1 MRKSINHLYLIIL
14 ISILSS
20 VAPMGVDTYLPS
32 IPEIAKY
39 FDVNIHKVELS
50 LSIFLIGFAIG
61 QIFGGPISDR
71 YGRRVGSIVG
81 LLGYALFSFLIIF
94 SSSIYELWIYRF
106 LEAFFGGIT
115 VVNATAAVR
124 DRFSGQEAAKVF
136 SLIGMVRSLAPLLAP
151 VFGAA
156 IIHFFPWEGIFVF
169 LTIYA
174 LIVAFFIYKDLPESF
189 TYTKQNIIESYKLVL
204 THKKAMKAMLVLAIS
219 FGAFFII
226 IAKTSYIYIE
236 YFGIKTDYFPLFFGI
251 NFIILIAM
259 INVNVKLLKTYEAKN
274 IAKYATFIQFCVGI
288 IFLLIHKDMNL
299 ILTVIIIASYM
310 SMMAFI
316 FGNCMSLAIEHFSKN
331 AGVASGV
338 IGVLQFGLGAL
349 ISSVALNFDNNGFFV
364 IAFSITILSIISFFI
379 IRSYLHFLHWLKMG
393 CKIHNFRLTEKT

>member
-259 INVNVKLLKTYEAKN
+259 IKVNVKLLKTYQAKN
-274 IAKYATFIQFCVGI
+274 IAKYATLIQFCVGI

-338 IGVLQFGLGAL
+338 IGVLQFGLGAI
-349 ISSVALNFDNNGFFV
+349 ISSIALNFDNNGFFV
-364 IAFSITILSIISFFI
+364 IAFSITFLSIISFLI
-379 IRSYLHFLHWLKMG
+379 MRSYK
-393 CKIHNFRLTEKT
+393 

>member
-259 INVNVKLLKTYEAKN
+259 IKVNVNLLKTYEAKN
-274 IAKYATFIQFCVGI
+274 IAKYATLIQFCVGI

-338 IGVLQFGLGAL
+338 IGVLQFGLGAI
-349 ISSVALNFDNNGFFV
+349 ISSIALNFDDKGFFV
-364 IAFSITILSIISFFI
+364 IAFSITFLSIISFLI
-379 IRSYLHFLHWLKMG
+379 IRSYK
-393 CKIHNFRLTEKT
+393 

>member
-259 INVNVKLLKTYEAKN
+259 IKVNVNLLKTYQAKN
-274 IAKYATFIQFCVGI
+274 IAKYATLIQFCVGI

-364 IAFSITILSIISFFI
+364 IAFSITFLSIISFLI
-379 IRSYLHFLHWLKMG
+379 IRSYK
-393 CKIHNFRLTEKT
+393 

>member
-20 VAPMGVDTYLPS
+20 VAPMGIDTYLPS

-71 YGRRVGSIVG
+71 YGRRVGSIIG

-156 IIHFFPWEGIFVF
+156 IIHFFPWEGIFIF

-204 THKKAMKAMLVLAIS
+204 THRKAMKAMLVLAIS

-259 INVNVKLLKTYEAKN
+259 INVNVKLLKTYEAKI
-274 IAKYATFIQFCVGI
+274 IAKYATLIQFCVGI

-364 IAFSITILSIISFFI
+364 IAFSITFLSIISFLI
-379 IRSYLHFLHWLKMG
+379 IRSYK
-393 CKIHNFRLTEKT
+393 

>member
-50 LSIFLIGFAIG
+50 LSIFLIGFSIG

-204 THKKAMKAMLVLAIS
+204 THRKAMKAMLVLAIS

-349 ISSVALNFDNNGFFV
+349 ISSIALNFDNNGFFV
-364 IAFSITILSIISFFI
+364 IAFSITFLSIISFLI
-379 IRSYLHFLHWLKMG
+379 IRSYK
-393 CKIHNFRLTEKT
+393 

>member
-236 YFGIKTDYFPLFFGI
+236 YFGIKTDYFPIFFGI

-259 INVNVKLLKTYEAKN
+259 IKVNVNLLKTYEAKN
-274 IAKYATFIQFCVGI
+274 IAKYATLIQFCVGI

-364 IAFSITILSIISFFI
+364 IAFSITFLSIISFLI
-379 IRSYLHFLHWLKMG
+379 MRSYK
-393 CKIHNFRLTEKT
+393 

>member
-156 IIHFFPWEGIFVF
+156 IIHFFPWEGIFIF

-259 INVNVKLLKTYEAKN
+259 INVNVKLLKTYKAKN
-274 IAKYATFIQFCVGI
+274 IAKYATLIQFCVGI

-338 IGVLQFGLGAL
+338 IGVLQFGLGAI
-349 ISSVALNFDNNGFFV
+349 ISSIALNFDNNGFFV
-364 IAFSITILSIISFFI
+364 IAFSITFLSIISFLI
-379 IRSYLHFLHWLKMG
+379 MRSYK
-393 CKIHNFRLTEKT
+393 

>member
-259 INVNVKLLKTYEAKN
+259 INVNVKLLKTYEAKY
-274 IAKYATFIQFCVGI
+274 IAKYATLIQFCVGI
-288 IFLLIHKDMNL
+288 IFLLIYKDMNL

-364 IAFSITILSIISFFI
+364 IAFSITFLSIISFLI
-379 IRSYLHFLHWLKMG
+379 IRSYK
-393 CKIHNFRLTEKT
+393 

>member
-20 VAPMGVDTYLPS
+20 VAPMGIDTYLPS

-50 LSIFLIGFAIG
+50 LSIFLIGFAVG

-71 YGRRVGSIVG
+71 YGRRIGSIVG

-156 IIHFFPWEGIFVF
+156 IIHFFPWEGVFVF

-174 LIVAFFIYKDLPESF
+174 LLVAFFIYKDLPESF

-274 IAKYATFIQFCVGI
+274 IAKYATLIQFFVGI
-288 IFLLIHKDMNL
+288 IFLLIHKDMSL
-299 ILTVIIIASYM
+299 ILTVIILASYM

-338 IGVLQFGLGAL
+338 IGVLQFGLGAI
-349 ISSVALNFDNNGFFV
+349 ISSIALNFDNNGFFV
-364 IAFSITILSIISFFI
+364 IAFSITFLSIISFLI
-379 IRSYLHFLHWLKMG
+379 IRSYNDKRE
-393 CKIHNFRLTEKT
+393 I

>member
-259 INVNVKLLKTYEAKN
+259 IKVNVNLLKTYEAKN
-274 IAKYATFIQFCVGI
+274 IAKYATLIQFCVGI

-299 ILTVIIIASYM
+299 IFTVIIIASYM

-364 IAFSITILSIISFFI
+364 IAFSITFLSIISFLI
-379 IRSYLHFLHWLKMG
+379 IRSYK
-393 CKIHNFRLTEKT
+393 

>member
-94 SSSIYELWIYRF
+94 SASIYELWIYRF

-204 THKKAMKAMLVLAIS
+204 THKKAMKAMLILAIS

-259 INVNVKLLKTYEAKN
+259 IKVNVNLLKTYEAKN
-274 IAKYATFIQFCVGI
+274 IAKYATLIQFCVGI

-349 ISSVALNFDNNGFFV
+349 ISSIALNFDNNGFFV
-364 IAFSITILSIISFFI
+364 IAFSITFLSIISFLI
-379 IRSYLHFLHWLKMG
+379 IRSYK
-393 CKIHNFRLTEKT
+393 

>member
-259 INVNVKLLKTYEAKN
+259 IKVNVTLLKTYEAKN
-274 IAKYATFIQFCVGI
+274 IAKYATLIQFCVGI

-349 ISSVALNFDNNGFFV
+349 ISSVALNFNNNGFFV
-364 IAFSITILSIISFFI
+364 IAFSITFLSIISFLI
-379 IRSYLHFLHWLKMG
+379 IRSYK
-393 CKIHNFRLTEKT
+393 

>member
-20 VAPMGVDTYLPS
+20 VAPMGIDTYLPS

-259 INVNVKLLKTYEAKN
+259 IKVNVKLLKTYEAKN
-274 IAKYATFIQFCVGI
+274 IAKYATLIQFCVGI

-338 IGVLQFGLGAL
+338 IGVLQFGLGAI
-349 ISSVALNFDNNGFFV
+349 ISSIALNFDNNGFFV
-364 IAFSITILSIISFFI
+364 IAFSITFLSIISFLI
-379 IRSYLHFLHWLKMG
+379 MRSY
-393 CKIHNFRLTEKT
+393 

>member
-20 VAPMGVDTYLPS
+20 VAPMGIDTYLPS

-106 LEAFFGGIT
+106 LEAFFSGIT

-274 IAKYATFIQFCVGI
+274 IAKYATLIQFCVGI

-364 IAFSITILSIISFFI
+364 IAFSITFLSIISFLI
-379 IRSYLHFLHWLKMG
+379 IRSYK
-393 CKIHNFRLTEKT
+393 

>member
-156 IIHFFPWEGIFVF
+156 IIHFFPWEGIFIF

-226 IAKTSYIYIE
+226 IVKTSYIYIE
-236 YFGIKTDYFPLFFGI
+236 YFGIKTDYFPIFFGI

-259 INVNVKLLKTYEAKN
+259 IKVNVTLLKTYEAKN
-274 IAKYATFIQFCVGI
+274 IAKYATLIQFCVGI

-349 ISSVALNFDNNGFFV
+349 ISSIALNFDNNGFFV
-364 IAFSITILSIISFFI
+364 IAFSITFLSIISFLI
-379 IRSYLHFLHWLKMG
+379 IRSYK
-393 CKIHNFRLTEKT
+393 

>member
-81 LLGYALFSFLIIF
+81 LLGYALFSCLIIF

-259 INVNVKLLKTYEAKN
+259 IKVNVNLLKTYQAKN
-274 IAKYATFIQFCVGI
+274 IAKYATLIQFCVGI

-364 IAFSITILSIISFFI
+364 IAFSITFLSIISFLI
-379 IRSYLHFLHWLKMG
+379 IRSYK
-393 CKIHNFRLTEKT
+393 

>member
-20 VAPMGVDTYLPS
+20 VAPMGIDTYLPS

-236 YFGIKTDYFPLFFGI
+236 YFGIKTDYFPIFFGI

-274 IAKYATFIQFCVGI
+274 IAKYATLIQFCVGI

-349 ISSVALNFDNNGFFV
+349 ISSVALNFEDNGFFV
-364 IAFSITILSIISFFI
+364 IAFSITFLSIISFFI
-379 IRSYLHFLHWLKMG
+379 IRSYK
-393 CKIHNFRLTEKT
+393 

>member
-189 TYTKQNIIESYKLVL
+189 TYIKQNIIESYKLVL

-259 INVNVKLLKTYEAKN
+259 IKVNVNLLKTYEAKN
-274 IAKYATFIQFCVGI
+274 IAKYATLIQFCVGI

-364 IAFSITILSIISFFI
+364 IAFSITFLSIISFLI
-379 IRSYLHFLHWLKMG
+379 IRSYK
-393 CKIHNFRLTEKT
+393 

>member
-20 VAPMGVDTYLPS
+20 VAPMGIDTYLPS

-259 INVNVKLLKTYEAKN
+259 INVNVKLLKTYQAKN
-274 IAKYATFIQFCVGI
+274 IAKYATLIQFCVGI

-310 SMMAFI
+310 SMMALI

-338 IGVLQFGLGAL
+338 IGVLQFGLGAI
-349 ISSVALNFDNNGFFV
+349 ISSIALNFDNNGFFV
-364 IAFSITILSIISFFI
+364 IAFSITFLSIISFLI
-379 IRSYLHFLHWLKMG
+379 IRSYK
-393 CKIHNFRLTEKT
+393 

>member
-259 INVNVKLLKTYEAKN
+259 IKVNVNLLKTYEAKN
-274 IAKYATFIQFCVGI
+274 IAKYATLIQFCVGI

-364 IAFSITILSIISFFI
+364 IAFSITFLSIISFLI
-379 IRSYLHFLHWLKMG
+379 IRSYK
-393 CKIHNFRLTEKT
+393 

>member
-274 IAKYATFIQFCVGI
+274 IAKYATLIQFCVGI

-338 IGVLQFGLGAL
+338 IGVLQFGLGAI
-349 ISSVALNFDNNGFFV
+349 ISSIALNFDNNGFFV
-364 IAFSITILSIISFFI
+364 IAFSITFLSIISFLI
-379 IRSYLHFLHWLKMG
+379 MRSYKLLIFSTIYFILKLVPY
-393 CKIHNFRLTEKT
+393 F

>member
-156 IIHFFPWEGIFVF
+156 IIHFFPWEGIFIF

-259 INVNVKLLKTYEAKN
+259 IKVNVNLLKTYEAKI
-274 IAKYATFIQFCVGI
+274 IAKYATLIQFCVGI

-364 IAFSITILSIISFFI
+364 IAFSITFLSIISFLI
-379 IRSYLHFLHWLKMG
+379 IRSYK
-393 CKIHNFRLTEKT
+393 

>member
-236 YFGIKTDYFPLFFGI
+236 YFGIKTDYFPIFFGI

-259 INVNVKLLKTYEAKN
+259 IKVNVNLLKTYEAKN
-274 IAKYATFIQFCVGI
+274 IAKYATLIQFCVGI

-364 IAFSITILSIISFFI
+364 IAFSITFLSIISFLI
-379 IRSYLHFLHWLKMG
+379 IRSYK
-393 CKIHNFRLTEKT
+393 

>member
-259 INVNVKLLKTYEAKN
+259 INVNVKLLKTYQAKN
-274 IAKYATFIQFCVGI
+274 IAKYATLIQFCVGI

-338 IGVLQFGLGAL
+338 IGVLQFGLGAI
-349 ISSVALNFDNNGFFV
+349 ISSIALNFDNNGFFV
-364 IAFSITILSIISFFI
+364 IAFSITFLSIISFLI
-379 IRSYLHFLHWLKMG
+379 MRSYK
-393 CKIHNFRLTEKT
+393 

>member
-259 INVNVKLLKTYEAKN
+259 IKVNVNLLKTYEAKN
-274 IAKYATFIQFCVGI
+274 IAKYATLIQFCVGI

-364 IAFSITILSIISFFI
+364 IAFSITFLSIISFLI
-379 IRSYLHFLHWLKMG
+379 MRSYK
-393 CKIHNFRLTEKT
+393 

>member
-189 TYTKQNIIESYKLVL
+189 TYTKQNIVESYKLVL

-236 YFGIKTDYFPLFFGI
+236 YFGIKTYYFPLFFGI

-259 INVNVKLLKTYEAKN
+259 IKVNVNLLKTYEAKN
-274 IAKYATFIQFCVGI
+274 IAKYATLIQFYVGI

-364 IAFSITILSIISFFI
+364 IAFSITFLSIISFLI
-379 IRSYLHFLHWLKMG
+379 IRSYK
-393 CKIHNFRLTEKT
+393 

>member
-259 INVNVKLLKTYEAKN
+259 IKVNVTLLKTYEAKN
-274 IAKYATFIQFCVGI
+274 IAKYATLIQFCVGI

-338 IGVLQFGLGAL
+338 IGVLQFGLGAI
-349 ISSVALNFDNNGFFV
+349 ISSIALNFDNNGFFV
-364 IAFSITILSIISFFI
+364 IAFSITFLSIISFLI
-379 IRSYLHFLHWLKMG
+379 IRSYK
-393 CKIHNFRLTEKT
+393 

>member
-259 INVNVKLLKTYEAKN
+259 IKVNVTLLKTYQAKN
-274 IAKYATFIQFCVGI
+274 IAKYATLIQFCVGI

-364 IAFSITILSIISFFI
+364 IAFSITFLSIISFLI
-379 IRSYLHFLHWLKMG
+379 IRSYK
-393 CKIHNFRLTEKT
+393 

>member
-81 LLGYALFSFLIIF
+81 ILGYALFSFLIIF

-259 INVNVKLLKTYEAKN
+259 IKVNVNLLKTYEAKN
-274 IAKYATFIQFCVGI
+274 IAKYATLIQFCVGI

-364 IAFSITILSIISFFI
+364 IAFSITFLSIISFLI
-379 IRSYLHFLHWLKMG
+379 IRSYK
-393 CKIHNFRLTEKT
+393 

>member
-156 IIHFFPWEGIFVF
+156 IIHFFPWEGIFIF

-274 IAKYATFIQFCVGI
+274 IAKYATLIQFCVGI

-349 ISSVALNFDNNGFFV
+349 ISSVALNFDNNGFFM
-364 IAFSITILSIISFFI
+364 IAFSITFLSIISFLI
-379 IRSYLHFLHWLKMG
+379 IRSYK
-393 CKIHNFRLTEKT
+393 

>member
-274 IAKYATFIQFCVGI
+274 IAKYATLIQFCVGI

-338 IGVLQFGLGAL
+338 IGVLQFGLGAI

-364 IAFSITILSIISFFI
+364 IAFSITFLSIISFLI
-379 IRSYLHFLHWLKMG
+379 MRSYK
-393 CKIHNFRLTEKT
+393 

>member
-1 MRKSINHLYLIIL
+1 MQKSINHLYLIIL

-259 INVNVKLLKTYEAKN
+259 IKVNVNLLKTYEAKN
-274 IAKYATFIQFCVGI
+274 IAKYATLIQFCVGI

-364 IAFSITILSIISFFI
+364 IAFSITFLSIISFLI
-379 IRSYLHFLHWLKMG
+379 IRSYK
-393 CKIHNFRLTEKT
+393 

>member
-20 VAPMGVDTYLPS
+20 VAPMGIDTYLPS

-364 IAFSITILSIISFFI
+364 IAFSITFLSIISFLI
-379 IRSYLHFLHWLKMG
+379 MRSYK
-393 CKIHNFRLTEKT
+393 

>member
-204 THKKAMKAMLVLAIS
+204 THQKAMKAMLVLAIS

-259 INVNVKLLKTYEAKN
+259 INVNVKLLKTYQAKS
-274 IAKYATFIQFCVGI
+274 IAKYATLIQFCVGI

-364 IAFSITILSIISFFI
+364 IAFSITFLSIISFLI
-379 IRSYLHFLHWLKMG
+379 IRSYK
-393 CKIHNFRLTEKT
+393 